1 MEPEDDGT
9 LTPRRFAKA
18 LYVKVIDGDIFSQAA
33 QVAFYFSFAL
43 FPLLFFLITLF
54 GIVLESSKG
63 LKTELFVYMRQVMP
77 YSVFDLVARTVD
89 EIIDGSSGGK
99 ATLGLLVAL
108 WSASAGFDAIRV
120 ALNAVHGK
128 RETRSWFLT
137 KTQSVVLTF
146 VIAALVAAAL
156 AVVFYGWQ
164 LAQLAVGYFGF
175 EISSPLAL
183 VAVQWVSI
191 LVVMLVTCE
200 VMYNLLPNFRRFRWV
215 LLTPGSVTAI
225 VLWLILTTAF
235 RTYLGYFNSYNRA
248 YGSLGAVI
256 IMMLWLYL
264 TAIAVMLGGAI
275 NAIMIEYAEKREIAS
290 KTLEEKQSENPAE
303 APDKPAASDT

>member
-1 MEPEDDGT
+1 MPPDADESELT
-9 LTPRRFAKA
+9 LKKFLWA
-18 LYVKVIDGDIFSQAA
+18 LYAKIVDGDVFSQAA

-43 FPLLFFLITLF
+43 FPLLFFLVSLF

-63 LKTELFVYMRQVMP
+63 LKGELYVYLRQVMP
-77 YSVFDLVARTVD
+77 YSVFDLVARTLE
-89 EIIDGSSGGK
+89 EIIENSTGGK
-99 ATLGLLVAL
+99 AALGLLVAL

-137 KTQSVVLTF
+137 KLHSIIITF
-146 VIAALVAAAL
+146 VITVLVGAVL
-156 AVVFYGWQ
+156 AIVFYGWQ
-164 LAQLAVGYFGF
+164 LVQLGLAYLGF
-175 EISSPLAL
+175 EITSPLVL
-183 VAVQWVSI
+183 ISIQWITI
-191 LVVMLVTCE
+191 LLVMLLTCE
-200 VMYNLLPNFRRFRWV
+200 VIYNLLPNFRRYRWF
-215 LLTPGSVTAI
+215 LLTPGSIVAI
-225 VLWLILTTAF
+225 VLWLVLTTGF

-275 NAIMIEYAEKREIAS
+275 NAIVIEHA
-290 KTLEEKQSENPAE
+290 EEKEAAE
-303 APDKPAASDT
+303 AMRESDAEEVEAE